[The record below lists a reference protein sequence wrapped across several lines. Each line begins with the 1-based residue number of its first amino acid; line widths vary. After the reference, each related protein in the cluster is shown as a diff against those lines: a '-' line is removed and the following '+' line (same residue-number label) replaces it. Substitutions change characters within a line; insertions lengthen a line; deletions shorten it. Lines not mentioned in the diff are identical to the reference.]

1 VILPEG
7 VVVVTLVV
15 LAAVVDSSSFEHD
28 VNITAT
34 LQIKTI
40 KLIIFFIITSF
51 ITEKFRI
58 IPTFMSR
65 VWR

>member
-7 VVVVTLVV
+7 VVVVTLVAV
-15 LAAVVDSSSFEHD
+15 AAVVDSSSFEHD

-34 LQIKTI
+34 PQIKTI

-58 IPTFMSR
+58 IPTFMYR

>member
-1 VILPEG
+1 MLPEG
-7 VVVVTLVV
+7 VVVVALVA
-15 LAAVVDSSSFEHD
+15 AAVVDSSSSEHD

-51 ITEKFRI
+51 IKEKFRI
-58 IPTFMSR
+58 IPTFMYR

>member
-1 VILPEG
+1 MILPEG
-7 VVVVTLVV
+7 VVVVLLVV
-15 LAAVVDSSSFEHD
+15 VAAVVDSSSFEHD